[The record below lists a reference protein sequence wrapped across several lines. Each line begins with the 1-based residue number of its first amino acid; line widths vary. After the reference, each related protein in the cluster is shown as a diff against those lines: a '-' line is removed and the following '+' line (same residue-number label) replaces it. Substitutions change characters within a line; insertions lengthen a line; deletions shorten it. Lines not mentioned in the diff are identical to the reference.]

1 MSLQTV
7 FPDVDVCHHDFFE
20 MTSPENEWDPQ
31 SKIPE
36 VCGAIQQVYSLGAI
50 HYTPYH
56 LELYVTSTGECVPEL
71 FP

>member
-7 FPDVDVCHHDFFE
+7 VPDVDVCHHDFFE

-36 VCGAIQQVYSLGAI
+36 VCCAIQLVYSLGAK
-50 HYTPYH
+50 HYIYSISSRVICYPH
-56 LELYVTSTGECVPEL
+56 RVMCA
-71 FP
+71 